1 MPVSLT
7 IIIIIVTVLIS
18 IRAENNPELKSRLV
32 MNAYQVR
39 HYNQYYRLLT
49 SGFIHSGYV
58 HLGFNMF
65 ALYCFGEHLER
76 VMDYYFGPL
85 IGSILFIA
93 FYLISIVLSDLKSLF
108 KYSNY
113 QGYNSLGAS
122 GGVAAVLFAFIMF
135 YPLAEISLMFIP
147 IGIEGF
153 ILGTLYL
160 IYSYFQGKNLGDKI
174 NHDAHMFGAL
184 CGIAFSII
192 IHPKVV
198 IEFFQQIMNWPGLF

>member
-7 IIIIIVTVLIS
+7 IIIIIVTVFIS
-18 IRAENNPELKSRLV
+18 IRAENNPDLKRRLI

-49 SGFIHSGYV
+49 SGFIHSGFV

-65 ALYCFGEHLER
+65 ALYWFGEQLEQ
-76 VMDYYFGPL
+76 VLAYYFGPV
-85 IGSILFIA
+85 IGSILFIV
-93 FYLISIVLSDLKSLF
+93 FYLVSIVLSDLKSVF
-108 KYSNY
+108 KYANF

-135 YPLAEISLMFIP
+135 YPLAEIYLMFIP
-147 IGIEGF
+147 IGIPGF

-160 IYSYFQGKNLGDKI
+160 IYSYFQGKNMGDGI

-184 CGIAFSII
+184 CGIVFSII

-198 IEFFQQIMNWPGLF
+198 VEFFQQIMNWPGLF